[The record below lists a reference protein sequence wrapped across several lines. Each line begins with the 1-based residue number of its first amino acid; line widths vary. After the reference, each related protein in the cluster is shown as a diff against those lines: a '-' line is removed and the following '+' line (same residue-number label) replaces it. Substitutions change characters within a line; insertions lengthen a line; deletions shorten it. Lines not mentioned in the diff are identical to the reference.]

1 MTLDEKRK
9 KRGGGVVLH
18 YISRLLVPFIYF
30 HSSHYYPSVT
40 VDQFFGDSPTKEAVN
55 FDLTVVPYHHI
66 TTVLII

>member
-18 YISRLLVPFIYF
+18 YISSAIYF